1 MISAH
6 WRTGSAS
13 AERVG
18 RGEVG
23 VSPAGYM
30 VAARLG
36 TKGSP
41 LALTAWKGLESHYR
55 GLVSARKAAWALSR
69 CMATDSDQILHAR

>member
-18 RGEVG
+18 QGEVG

-41 LALTAWKGLESHYR
+41 LVLTAWKGLENTTLTLQGVGFGKEGCLGSEQVYGNR
-55 GLVSARKAAWALSR
+55 
-69 CMATDSDQILHAR
+69 